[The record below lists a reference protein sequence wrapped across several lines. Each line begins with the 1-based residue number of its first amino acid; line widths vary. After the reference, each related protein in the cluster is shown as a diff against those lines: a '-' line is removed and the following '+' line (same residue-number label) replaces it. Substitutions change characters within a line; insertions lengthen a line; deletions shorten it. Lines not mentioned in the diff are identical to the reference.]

1 MVIVVMLMMV
11 RHCLLLLL
19 LLIKMVFG
27 GKLGCEVLLFSLLQ
41 LLGSHL
47 EVMVLPEQAQSPI

>member
-1 MVIVVMLMMV
+1 MLMMV

-27 GKLGCEVLLFSLLQ
+27 GKLGCEVLLLSLLQ

-47 EVMVLPEQAQSPI
+47 EVVVLPEQAQSPV